1 MRITVPYVSVL
12 LVAGASGE
20 LSAQSA
26 PAPVCPLLSVAEVQ
40 KVTGDQ
46 GYARPWEVGPGEGI
60 GGGSACVYEGPV
72 TAAYGEGPPRIGF
85 VLISGKGWTERRRTV
100 KLAPG
105 CKWEPVKGVG
115 DDAFFETCPSDKP
128 KKKVDP
134 LYVKVG
140 SNDLIIQMDVKKP
153 ATAES
158 SRPTAIAFAKAV
170 VGKVQ

>member
-1 MRITVPYVSVL
+1 MRITVLTLGVL
-12 LVAGASGE
+12 LVAAASGE

-26 PAPVCPLLSVAEVQ
+26 PKPVCPLLSVAEVQ

-60 GGGSACVYEGPV
+60 GGGSACVYQPPE
-72 TAAYGEGPPRIGF
+72 TAPYGEGPPWIGF
-85 VLISGKGWTERRRTV
+85 VLISGKGWTEQRKTV
-100 KLAPG
+100 QLLPG
-105 CKWEPVKGVG
+105 CKREPVKGVG

-134 LYVKVG
+134 LYIKVG
-140 SNDLIIQMDVKKP
+140 SNDLIVTMDVKAP

-158 SRPTAIAFAKAV
+158 SRPTAIAFAKVV